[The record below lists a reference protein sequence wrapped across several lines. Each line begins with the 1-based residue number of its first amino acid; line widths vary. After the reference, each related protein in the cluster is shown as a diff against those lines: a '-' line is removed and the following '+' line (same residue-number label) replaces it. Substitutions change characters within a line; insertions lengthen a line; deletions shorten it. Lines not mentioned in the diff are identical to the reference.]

1 MFEIT
6 KKEDI
11 IIPFKKIGDENWEKN
26 TSFIL
31 TADGDE
37 LPEVV
42 TEEEIQEIEKH
53 LGAKLPDSLKLF
65 YKTFGVADIG
75 EELID
80 LKNISYLKEWWEE
93 DAEYGPDFSEED
105 KKVLPYLVWFGDY
118 LGNGNMFCFHT
129 KTHEIYY
136 FDHDT
141 LPYLTKLFDDFSD
154 YLKGCLIFLQLNYVS
169 DEKWAKFEEVLEEV
183 VSEFISEEVIK
194 KWRY

>member
-6 KKEDI
+6 KKEDV
-11 IIPFKKIGDENWEKN
+11 IIPFEKIGDENWEKN
-26 TSFIL
+26 TRFIL

-42 TEEEIQEIEKH
+42 SEEEIQEIEKH

-93 DAEYGPDFSEED
+93 DAEYGPDFSEEN

-154 YLKGCLIFLQLNYVS
+154 YLKGCLIFKQLDYVS
-169 DEKWAKFEEVLEEV
+169 DEKWKELEPIFEEVI
-183 VSEFISEEVIK
+183 SEFISEEVIK

>member
-26 TSFIL
+26 TRFIL

>member
-6 KKEDI
+6 KKEDV
-11 IIPFKKIGDENWEKN
+11 IIPFDKIGDENWEKN
-26 TSFIL
+26 THFIL

-42 TEEEIQEIEKH
+42 TEEEIQEVEKR
-53 LGAKLPDSLKLF
+53 LIAKLPDSLKLF

-80 LKNISYLKEWWEE
+80 LDSISYLVEYLGE
-93 DAEYGPDFSEED
+93 DNEYDSEFSEED
-105 KKVLPYLVWFGDY
+105 KEALPYLVWFGDY
-118 LGNGNMFCFHT
+118 LGNGNKFCFHT

-141 LPYLTKLFDDFSD
+141 YPYLAKLFDDFSD
-154 YLKGCLIFLQLNYVS
+154 YLKGCLIFKQMDYVS
-169 DEKWAKFEEVLEEV
+169 DEKWAKFETILEEI
-183 VSEFISEEVIK
+183 VSEFISEEVIE

>member
-6 KKEDI
+6 KKEDV
-11 IIPFKKIGDENWEKN
+11 IIPFEKIGDENWEKN
-26 TSFIL
+26 TRFIL

-42 TEEEIQEIEKH
+42 SEEEIQEIEKH

-154 YLKGCLIFLQLNYVS
+154 YLKGCLIFKQLDYVS
-169 DEKWAKFEEVLEEV
+169 DEKWKELEPIFEEVI
-183 VSEFISEEVIK
+183 SEFISEEVIK

>member
-26 TSFIL
+26 TRFIL

-183 VSEFISEEVIK
+183 VSEFISEEVIE

>member
-11 IIPFKKIGDENWEKN
+11 IIPFEKVGDENWEKN
-26 TSFIL
+26 TRFIL
-31 TADGDE
+31 TADGEE
-37 LPEVV
+37 LPKAISD
-42 TEEEIQEIEKH
+42 EEIQEVEQR

-65 YKTFGVADIG
+65 YKTFGIADIG

-80 LKNISYLKEWWEE
+80 LDSISYLSEYWEE
-93 DAEYGPDFSEED
+93 DNEYGPDFSEED
-105 KKVLPYLVWFGDY
+105 KEVLPYLVWFGDY

-141 LPYLTKLFDDFSD
+141 YPYLTKLFDDFSD
-154 YLKGCLIFLQLNYVS
+154 YLKGCLIFTQLSYTP
-169 DEKWAKFEEVLEEV
+169 DEKWEEFEPIFEEIVSDFFGEEII
-183 VSEFISEEVIK
+183 E